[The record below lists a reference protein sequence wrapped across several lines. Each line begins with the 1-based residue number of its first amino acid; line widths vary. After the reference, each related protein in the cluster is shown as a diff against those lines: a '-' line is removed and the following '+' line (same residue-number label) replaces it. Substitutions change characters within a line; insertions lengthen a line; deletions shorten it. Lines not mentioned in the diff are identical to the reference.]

1 MLFRLGLV
9 LSAALMFM
17 GVGAVVLGTG
27 RGHLHELGRLGS
39 RMPITCGLM
48 LAACLSFAAMPGFAD
63 YAGQTAIIAAFHA
76 RHEAAGWMLHFMAAC
91 TLPACSL
98 RILWHLFCA
107 PCPKAA
113 AIKASDP
120 PGHLLVAA
128 GLAALLSLLLGMVTG
143 LYPMVGMTGMMP
155 TQEAPFSVWSLLCAV
170 ERLCLGVL
178 LFILCQA
185 LFRSGKARS
194 APAFF
199 RPHVLELH
207 QEAQHPARSRAAWHR
222 SAAALAARSL
232 RHVLRFPDFCDH
244 CLDMLMLLRSEERRV
259 GKECRSRWSPY
270 H

>member
-1 MLFRLGLV
+1 
-9 LSAALMFM
+9 
-17 GVGAVVLGTG
+17 
-27 RGHLHELGRLGS
+27 
-39 RMPITCGLM
+39 MPITCGLM
-48 LAACLSFAAMPGFAD
+48 LAVCFSFAVMPGFVD
-63 YAGQTAIIAAFHA
+63 YAGQTAIIAAFRA
-76 RHEAAGWMLHFMAAC
+76 RHEAAGWLLHFMAAC

-98 RILWHLFCA
+98 RIFWRLFCA

-128 GLAALLSLLLGMVTG
+128 CLAALLSLLFGMVTG
-143 LYPMVGMTGMMP
+143 LYPMAGMTGMMH
-155 TQEAPFSVWSLLCAV
+155 TQEAPFSAWPLLRAV

-207 QEAQHPARSRAAWHR
+207 REAQHPARSRATWR
-222 SAAALAARSL
+222 QSSL
-232 RHVLRFPDFCDH
+232 DRKSV
-244 CLDMLMLLRSEERRV
+244 V
-259 GKECRSRWSPY
+259 
-270 H
+270 